1 MSKFIHNIDY
11 LRQYVKGELS
21 SREMFEIERES
32 QEDEMLMDIIQGLEI
47 EEKNQT
53 APFKFD
59 IANYS
64 HAKNANVTKQIK
76 KSYTWIYVAASVSVL
91 SVFGAYIF
99 MNKQVVDKDQ
109 IIVNNKVDEAQI
121 NNHNQSYDTITSS
134 IEQPEID
141 TTINVIAENVSR
153 GKRNS
158 KVVTNVTSRKIDNLL
173 PPSQRG
179 IANSKIENPFKKRY
193 EDDFL
198 IVGNVSPRY
207 KEDILTEQILG
218 SDLKIGKVT
227 NNSKYFNEGKV
238 RSDLQRLNIDPQT
251 NILLNQVLDNQAR
264 NNTDI
269 HKNDIK
275 STYDV
280 VDTTLSSA
288 LASKKITGNSSLHS
302 KSSLQDEG
310 ANIVISTTTKDND
323 IKNVNKLA
331 SNNIPTIGN
340 AKYHSYIVKELKK
353 LGNKNF
359 YFNLY
364 FEVNSSGQP
373 YNVDFIMSS
382 DKSLNNVVITI
393 LENGPKWKKIDDK
406 KVSLIIKD

>member
-76 KSYTWIYVAASVSVL
+76 KSYTWIYVAASVCVL

-99 MNKQVVDKDQ
+99 MNKQDVDNDQ